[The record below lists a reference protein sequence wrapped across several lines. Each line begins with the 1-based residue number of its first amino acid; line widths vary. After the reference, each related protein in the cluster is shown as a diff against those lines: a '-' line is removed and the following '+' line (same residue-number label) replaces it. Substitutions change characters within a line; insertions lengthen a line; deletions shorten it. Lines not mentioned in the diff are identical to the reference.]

1 MCSYL
6 MLVKARFWGIN
17 SSQSEKWRA
26 FQSSCHPSL
35 QRMYYWIYVK
45 TIYYNLEKDVML
57 IKFWYSASKNA
68 KKIIWNDLTVK
79 YLSFQILKWHNFQNF
94 PVLIDSTANNMF
106 LFIFTPEAQISMDAC
121 RIFAYSWI
129 ILPHQRE
136 FILFNW

>member
-1 MCSYL
+1 
-6 MLVKARFWGIN
+6 MLKNCWYARDRVWGIN
-17 SSQSEKWRA
+17 SSQSGKWRK
-26 FQSSCHPSL
+26 FQFSCHPSL
-35 QRMYYWIYVK
+35 HRVYYWIYVL
-45 TIYYNLEKDVML
+45 TFNYNLEKDVN
-57 IKFWYSASKNA
+57 KVWYSASKNA

-79 YLSFQILKWHNFQNF
+79 YLSFQILKWHNFPKL
-94 PVLIDSTANNMF
+94 PVLMDSIANNMF